1 MHSTR
6 KVAVA
11 VGLDV
16 GDRMTQVYI
25 VDANAEVLEE
35 ARIRTTPAA
44 FQSRFSTMK
53 PARIA
58 LEVGP
63 HSPWIERLLLQ
74 FGHEVLVANA
84 RRLRMIADSD
94 RKTDRTDAEWLAR
107 LALFDPRLL
116 APVQHRKEQMQA
128 DMAVLRARAVAVTA
142 RTKLV
147 NHVRGCVKSFG
158 VQLPRTT
165 THGFAKTVPS
175 SIPQELR
182 PALDPVLALIGQL
195 TTKIN
200 SYEKRIEELCEQH
213 YPVTELL
220 REVTGVGPITA
231 LAYVLTIQDPTRFR
245 SSRSVGCYLGLT
257 CRKRQSGER
266 DPELRI
272 TKAGDRFL
280 RCLLVQAAHYILG
293 PFGPDSDLQRWGLK
307 LAARGRRNAKKRA
320 LVAVARKL
328 AVLLHRLWATG
339 MVYEP
344 LRDALT
350 KQQARV
356 TA

>member
-6 KVAVA
+6 RAAVA

-16 GDRMTQVYI
+16 GDKMTQVYI
-25 VDANAEVLEE
+25 IDGNAEVLEE

-63 HSPWIERLLLQ
+63 HSPWIERLLVQ

-94 RKTDRTDAEWLAR
+94 RKTDRADAEWLAR
-107 LALFDPRLL
+107 LALFDPKLL
-116 APVQHRKEQMQA
+116 SPIQHRKEQMQA
-128 DMAVLRARAVAVTA
+128 DMAVLRARAAAVNT

-158 VQLPRTT
+158 GQLPRTT
-165 THGFAKTVPS
+165 THGFAKTATA
-175 SIPQELR
+175 IPQELR
-182 PALDPVLALIGQL
+182 PALDPVMALIGEL
-195 TTKIN
+195 KKRIS
-200 SYEKRIEELCEQH
+200 SYDKRIEELCERD

-245 SSRSVGCYLGLT
+245 RSRSVGCYLGLT
-257 CRKRQSGER
+257 CRKSQSGER
-266 DPELRI
+266 DPEMRI

-280 RCLLVQAAHYILG
+280 RYLLVQAAHYILG
-293 PFGPDSDLQRWGLK
+293 PFGPDSDLRRWGLK
-307 LAARGRRNAKKRA
+307 LASRGRKNAKKRA

-344 LRDALT
+344 LRN
-350 KQQARV
+350 ARTQEV
-356 TA
+356 RVIA